1 MKTALISGGLGF
13 IGSFIARKL
22 VEDNV
27 VDKIILLDHFGRYVD
42 STHGEFLDYRK
53 FRTQG
58 IEDRIII
65 ERGEARYFSVISNI
79 MEKYRPELIYH
90 LAALPLAKLPNLI
103 SDEAIEGCITSTSN
117 LLEIAGIMKKKD
129 GYEPKRFVYASSSM
143 VYGDFLKSPADEE
156 HPTNPKD
163 IYGTMKLAGEQ
174 VTKGLSRYFGIKSS
188 IIRPSAVY
196 GPTDMNRRVSQ
207 IFLEKAI
214 KKQKILIQGIDE
226 KLDFSYVKDVA
237 KGFVLVSTHE
247 EAIGETFNITCGN
260 ARTLLDFAMIL
271 EKHFPSL
278 EYEIKDRDAFRPQR
292 GTLSIEK
299 AKTLLGYQPDYDLE
313 KGIDEYI
320 EFVKEN
326 NPNLFL

>member
-13 IGSFIARKL
+13 IGSFIARQL

-27 VDKIILLDHFGRYVD
+27 VDKIVLLDHFGRYVD
-42 STHGEFLDYRK
+42 SSRGEFLDYRK
-53 FRTQG
+53 FRTKG

-65 ERGEARYFSVISNI
+65 ERGEARYYSVISNI
-79 MEKYRPELIYH
+79 MERYRPELIYH
-90 LAALPLAKLPNLI
+90 LAALPLAKLPNLV

-117 LLEIAGIMKKKD
+117 LLEIAGKMKKKD
-129 GYEPKRFVYASSSM
+129 GYEPKRFIYASSSM
-143 VYGDFLKSPADEE
+143 VYGDFLKRTADEV

-214 KKQKILIQGIDE
+214 KKQK
-226 KLDFSYVKDVA
+226 
-237 KGFVLVSTHE
+237 
-247 EAIGETFNITCGN
+247 
-260 ARTLLDFAMIL
+260 
-271 EKHFPSL
+271 
-278 EYEIKDRDAFRPQR
+278 
-292 GTLSIEK
+292 
-299 AKTLLGYQPDYDLE
+299 
-313 KGIDEYI
+313 
-320 EFVKEN
+320 
-326 NPNLFL
+326 LF